1 MTLTTHS
8 IIAVAVTK
16 PLMRMHPV
24 LIFAV
29 AILTHYLSDAIPHWD
44 YKILSLENA
53 EDKEHRHISNNHKL
67 IITDIRNFAIDG
79 FLGAAIVL
87 LAIRPVTPQQWMW
100 AGLAVVGGC
109 LPDFLQALHVLKLP
123 LLRLH
128 QKFHDIFHTNIRL
141 SSYPLLGIPF
151 QAAIVATAL
160 FVLVGRS

>member
-8 IIAVAVTK
+8 IIAAAVTK

-29 AILTHYLSDAIPHWD
+29 AMATHYLSDAIPHWD
-44 YKILSLENA
+44 YKVLSLENA
-53 EDKEHRHISNNHKL
+53 ENNEKRRIVNNRKL
-67 IITDIRNFAIDG
+67 IMTDIRNFAIDG
-79 FLGAAIVL
+79 FLGAIVVL
-87 LAIRPVTPQQWMW
+87 LIIRPVTVQQWTW

-141 SSYPLLGIPF
+141 GSYPLLGIPF
-151 QAAIVATAL
+151 QAAIVAIAL
-160 FVLVGRS
+160 FVLI

>member
-8 IIAVAVTK
+8 IIAAAVTK

-53 EDKEHRHISNNHKL
+53 EDKEHRRIAHNRKL
-67 IITDIRNFAIDG
+67 IMTDIRNFAVDG
-79 FLGAAIVL
+79 FLGALVVFL
-87 LAIRPVTPQQWMW
+87 LVRPITAQQWIW

-128 QKFHDIFHTNIRL
+128 QKLHDMFHTNIRL
-141 SSYPLLGIPF
+141 GPYPLLGIPF
-151 QAAIVATAL
+151 QAAIVAVAL
-160 FVLVGRS
+160 SILV